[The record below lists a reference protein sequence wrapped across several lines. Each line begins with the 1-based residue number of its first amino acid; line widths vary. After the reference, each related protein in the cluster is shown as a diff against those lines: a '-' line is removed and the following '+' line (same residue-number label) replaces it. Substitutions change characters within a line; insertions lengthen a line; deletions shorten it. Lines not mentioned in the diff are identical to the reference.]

1 MDQSEV
7 DRLTGKGAKGPTPD
21 KTAKAP
27 DLSELQPV
35 GAGPKG
41 AGVAVGV
48 PGSLDTLLD
57 VSLPIAIEFG
67 RTHMTVQEVL
77 ELGSGSVIQLDR
89 MVGEPID
96 IYVSDRKLAE
106 GEVVVIG
113 EHFGVRITRI
123 IAGGDQP
130 AAGRELA

>member
-1 MDQSEV
+1 MDQSEI
-7 DRLTGKGAKGPTPD
+7 DRLTKGGAKA
-21 KTAKAP
+21 AKAP
-27 DLSELQPV
+27 DLSELPAAGTARA
-35 GAGPKG
+35 GAS
-41 AGVAVGV
+41 VL

-57 VSLPIAIEFG
+57 VSLPVAIEFG

-96 IYVSDRKLAE
+96 IYISDRKLAE

-123 IAGGDQP
+123 LAGNEP
-130 AAGRELA
+130 VFAGRSE

>member
-1 MDQSEV
+1 MDQSEI
-7 DRLTGKGAKGPTPD
+7 DRIAAGGRAAAPAA
-21 KTAKAP
+21 AKAP
-27 DLSELQPV
+27 DLSELSPAGRG
-35 GAGPKG
+35 GAA
-41 AGVAVGV
+41 AGMA
-48 PGSLDTLLD
+48 GSLDALLD
-57 VSLPIAIEFG
+57 VSLPVAIEFG

-77 ELGSGSVIQLDR
+77 ELGNGSVIQLDR

-123 IAGGDQP
+123 VTGVDQP
-130 AAGRELA
+130 AVAREMV

>member
-1 MDQSEV
+1 MDQNEI
-7 DRLTGKGAKGPTPD
+7 DRLMGKGG
-21 KTAKAP
+21 AP
-27 DLSELQPV
+27 QPAPAPKSHDLSELP
-35 GAGPKG
+35 AGG
-41 AGVAVGV
+41 GRGTATALG
-48 PGSLDTLLD
+48 GSLDTLLD
-57 VSLPIAIEFG
+57 VSLPVAIEFG

-96 IYVSDRKLAE
+96 IYISDRKLAE

-123 IAGGDQP
+123 VAGSDP
-130 AAGRELA
+130 AAATREPV

>member
-1 MDQSEV
+1 MDPNEG
-7 DRLTGKGAKGPTPD
+7 DRLTSAAKAPP
-21 KTAKAP
+21 AAPAARAP
-27 DLSELQPV
+27 DLSELRPQPAARPAGLPGPL
-35 GAGPKG
+35 GAPLG
-41 AGVAVGV
+41 
-48 PGSLDTLLD
+48 TLLD
-57 VSLPIAIEFG
+57 VSLPVAIEFG

-123 IAGGDQP
+123 TSGSEFATPQ
-130 AAGRELA
+130 RETV

>member
-1 MDQSEV
+1 MDQSEI
-7 DRLTGKGAKGPTPD
+7 DRLTGKGPSASEPPR
-21 KTAKAP
+21 AA
-27 DLSELQPV
+27 DLSELPPIAAAMR
-35 GAGPKG
+35 G
-41 AGVAVGV
+41 AVGSAS
-48 PGSLDTLLD
+48 GSLETLLD
-57 VSLPIAIEFG
+57 VSLPVAIEFG

-96 IYVSDRKLAE
+96 IYISDRKLAE

-123 IAGGDQP
+123 VATAETVG
-130 AAGRELA
+130 AGRENG

>member
-1 MDQSEV
+1 MDQSEI
-7 DRLTGKGAKGPTPD
+7 DRLMGGGGKQPAPA
-21 KTAKAP
+21 AKAP
-27 DLSELQPV
+27 DLNPLPAQAPR
-35 GAGPKG
+35 AQA
-41 AGVAVGV
+41 AGVAAG
-48 PGSLDTLLD
+48 GGNLDTLLD
-57 VSLPIAIEFG
+57 VSLPVAIEFG

-113 EHFGVRITRI
+113 EHFGVRITRVVTGPE
-123 IAGGDQP
+123 AL
-130 AAGRELA
+130 AGRESH

>member
-1 MDQSEV
+1 MDQNEI
-7 DRLTGKGAKGPTPD
+7 DRMMGKGAAAPAPQ
-21 KTAKAP
+21 AARAP
-27 DLSELQPV
+27 DLSDLDAG
-35 GAGPKG
+35 GAGRATG
-41 AGVAVGV
+41 AG
-48 PGSLDTLLD
+48 GSLETLLD
-57 VSLPIAIEFG
+57 VSLPVAIEFG

-123 IAGGDQP
+123 VPGNEP
-130 AAGRELA
+130 AVAGRETH

>member
-1 MDQSEV
+1 MDQSEI
-7 DRLTGKGAKGPTPD
+7 DRLTGKGPSASEPPR
-21 KTAKAP
+21 AA
-27 DLSELQPV
+27 DLSELPPIAAAMRGAV
-35 GAGPKG
+35 GATS
-41 AGVAVGV
+41 
-48 PGSLDTLLD
+48 GSLETLLD
-57 VSLPIAIEFG
+57 VSLPVAIEFG

-96 IYVSDRKLAE
+96 IYISDRKLAE

-123 IAGGDQP
+123 IATAETVG
-130 AAGRELA
+130 AGRENG

>member
-1 MDQSEV
+1 MDQSEI
-7 DRLTGKGAKGPTPD
+7 DRLTGKGSSASAP
-21 KTAKAP
+21 ARAP
-27 DLSELQPV
+27 DLSELPPV
-35 GAGPKG
+35 AAAIRG
-41 AGVAVGV
+41 GVAAAS
-48 PGSLDTLLD
+48 GSLDTLLD
-57 VSLPIAIEFG
+57 VSLPVAIEFG

-96 IYVSDRKLAE
+96 IFISDRKLAE

-123 IAGGDQP
+123 IATAEAVG
-130 AAGRELA
+130 AGREHA

>member
-1 MDQSEV
+1 MDQNEI
-7 DRLTGKGAKGPTPD
+7 DRLMGKGGGAPP
-21 KTAKAP
+21 APAPKAH
-27 DLSELQPV
+27 DLSELPS
-35 GAGPKG
+35 GGGRSAATGMTG
-41 AGVAVGV
+41 
-48 PGSLDTLLD
+48 GSLDTLLD
-57 VSLPIAIEFG
+57 VSLPVAIEFG

-96 IYVSDRKLAE
+96 IYISDRKLAE

-123 IAGGDQP
+123 VAGSEP
-130 AAGRELA
+130 ATASRESA